1 MMKVKK
7 QHRNKQIKYQGPFK
21 PYKIRPF
28 LSEELHLAEL
38 IMLSEQLFEFATGN
52 YSIE

>member
-1 MMKVKK
+1 MKVKK
-7 QHRNKQIKYQGPFK
+7 LYRNKLVKYNGPFK

-38 IMLSEQLFEFATGN
+38 IMLSEQLFEFASGN